1 MAAALN
7 LGLGTVPQLS
17 SLLRAACGAQERR
30 KTLIRS
36 IHHVLEPVEAHP
48 GRDYA

>member
-1 MAAALN
+1 V
-7 LGLGTVPQLS
+7 GLGAVPQLS
-17 SLLRAACGAQERR
+17 SLLRAAAGGAQERR

-36 IHHVLEPVEAHP
+36 IRHVLEPVEAHP